1 MQRFFC
7 LWWAVYSLYLLPLHC
22 YVPTAPGRH
31 VGHSNCGFL
40 GSQLTTVPCMLTRS
54 VNGIFIRN
62 YREALSVNM
71 CTGVAQDAVMPL
83 PSSKLSKLTKR
94 WITGLSL
101 GTLATLWIASGQLIF
116 ASIFF
121 FISLTTQNEYF
132 SMVKA
137 AGILPAYK
145 TGNLTCLMC
154 YFSAACTPMFHELVM
169 PLYATYL
176 MLYLLIFSEKSA
188 KISEIATS
196 LLGVFY
202 LGYLPSFWIRLR
214 SANLLLQKKTHVWP
228 SLKSIYQSIGG
239 DAVWTLGSAS
249 VWFTWTAI
257 VFSGRY
263 VILRWAATSY
273 VPSN

>member
-1 MQRFFC
+1 MQRLFC
-7 LWWAVYSLYLLPLHC
+7 LWWAVYSSYLLQLHC
-22 YVPTAPGRH
+22 YVPTAPVVRH
-31 VGHSNCGFL
+31 IIGHTNCGFF
-40 GSQLTTVPCMLTRS
+40 GSQLPTAPCILTRE
-54 VNGIFIRN
+54 VTNIFIRN
-62 YREALSVNM
+62 HREILSVNM
-71 CTGVAQDAVMPL
+71 CAGAVAQDTVVPL
-83 PSSKLSKLTKR
+83 PRSKLSKLTKR

-214 SANLLLQKKTHVWP
+214 SANLLLEKKAHAWT

-257 VFSGRY
+257 VFSGM
-263 VILRWAATSY
+263 
-273 VPSN
+273 